1 MRRLSMSES
10 MRYYVCAIHLFL
22 IASVLSLSIV
32 TLWVVP
38 LYIVLSI
45 SIILIS
51 NPIDSKSRYNMTI
64 WWGAIVGALS
74 PAVVVAW
81 GFRIRSNLGKQLE
94 IDGLSFVLAAEVLFQ
109 CIAIGALV
117 MLATGTVIDAVRSR
131 KELTGLDS
139 SGKSFR
145 QKVRDGDIQSN
156 VDRPIRRSVKR

>member
-94 IDGLSFVLAAEVLFQ
+94 ICLLVRTLSVLNVKYP
-109 CIAIGALV
+109 CY
-117 MLATGTVIDAVRSR
+117 
-131 KELTGLDS
+131 LT
-139 SGKSFR
+139 
-145 QKVRDGDIQSN
+145 IY
-156 VDRPIRRSVKR
+156 